1 VLKAILILLAV
12 LIGLPILVLAAV
24 VGYLLFAEWR
34 ERMQN
39 PPPSTA

>member
-1 VLKAILILLAV
+1 MLKRILILFVV
-12 LIGLPILVLAAV
+12 LLSLPIVVLAAV

-39 PPPSTA
+39 PPPATA